1 MPLVAHN
8 DLPAFR
14 RLHEEG
20 HDVLTQERALSQ
32 DIRELHV
39 GMLNMMPDAALAAT
53 ERQFLRLL
61 GSCNRIAQ
69 LYVHLFTMPG
79 IARQGKAREHVIR
92 HYEDFDQLKAE
103 GLDALVITG
112 ANPAQPVLEEE
123 PFHEDLM
130 QVLEWARVNVCS
142 TLCSCLATH
151 AAVKR
156 YHGIQRFKLPEKRWG
171 VYSTQI
177 VRPEHPLVLGTNTR
191 FDAPQS
197 HVYEVSRDQLEKSGL
212 MVLADSAEACV
223 HLATSSDGLR
233 FVYFQ
238 GHPEYDA
245 SSLLKEYKREVNR
258 VWSGVRADYPPFP
271 EHYFAQGAVSIL
283 EQYQAQLVEAKEK
296 NSAAPDFPE
305 HAVLPFVDNTWADTG
320 KAMFNNWLGLVYQ
333 LTDRDRRIPYMPNIN
348 PDDPLGLRHLEKGDA
363 SRSKEAGRH
372 APV

>member
-8 DLPAFR
+8 DLPTFR

-20 HDVLTQERALSQ
+20 HDVLTQERALTQ
-32 DIRELHV
+32 DIRELHI
-39 GMLNMMPDAALAAT
+39 GILNMMPDAALEAT

-79 IARQGKAREHVIR
+79 VERQDKARGHVER
-92 HYEDFDQLKAE
+92 YYEDFDQLKME

-112 ANPAQPVLEEE
+112 ANPAQPVLEDE
-123 PFHEDLM
+123 PFYENLM
-130 QVLEWARVNVCS
+130 QVLEWARENICS

-177 VRPEHPLVLGTNTR
+177 VRPEHPLVLNTNTR

-223 HLATSSDGLR
+223 HLATSPDGFR
-233 FVYFQ
+233 FIYFQ
-238 GHPEYDA
+238 GHPEYDK

-258 VWSGVRADYPPFP
+258 VWSGVRPDYPPFP
-271 EHYFAQGAVSIL
+271 KHYFSKEAASLL
-283 EQYQAQLVEAKEK
+283 EEYKVKIITAKAR
-296 NSAAPDFPE
+296 SDPAPDFPE
-305 HAVLPFVDNTWADTG
+305 DALLPFLDNTWADTG

-333 LTDRDRRIPYMPNIN
+333 LTDRDRHIPYMANIN
-348 PDDPLGLRHLEKGDA
+348 PDDPLGLREHGRGSQLKGA
-363 SRSKEAGRH
+363 SRGILA
-372 APV
+372 